1 MNDGYW
7 SDFSSRNQQSESAI
21 GQNDLEMAFCLIQEI
36 DPEVPDDNLHA
47 SVASIIS
54 RLQQASIDNHSSSIE
69 KSSPESAN
77 HELERIK
84 WLVAGNPNSPPR
96 LLALLAK
103 GAVTGLLQKIA
114 ENPRTPAITL
124 AELASHCESDVRA
137 AVAENTNTP
146 EEGLWRL
153 ILDECPDVRFSLAE
167 NYHLSLEMLDLLT
180 EDDNPYV
187 SFRARK
193 TLSRMAPSPP
203 IEGTFGLLDEQQQRK
218 QS

>member
-7 SDFSSRNQQSESAI
+7 SNFNSQDQHAESAS
-21 GQNDLEMAFCLIQEI
+21 GQNDLEVAFCLIQEI
-36 DPEVPDDNLHA
+36 GPEAPDDNLHA
-47 SVASIIS
+47 SVASILS
-54 RLQQASIDNHSSSIE
+54 RLHHASLVERSSAIE
-69 KSSPESAN
+69 KSLPESAN

-146 EEGLWRL
+146 EDGLWRL
-153 ILDECPDVRFSLAE
+153 ILDESPDVRFSLAE
-167 NYHLSLEMLDLLT
+167 NYHLSLEMLYLLA

-193 TLSRMAPSPP
+193 TLSRMAPSAP
-203 IEGTFGLLDEQQQRK
+203 IEGAFSHLDEQQLRI